1 MKVLTEKYTEERVRG
16 YEAFDGTFFT
26 NKDQC
31 DNYENS
37 AFGAASKA
45 AKALEFSRHRMENVN
60 VCDTGCDEEVVV
72 YDIYNADALQIV
84 NTYLHFLDGCK
95 DDSIDPKYI
104 GRKVA
109 VQMWYDDSGSTILGD
124 YEELKKRALSNLRN
138 LFWGAERG
146 EE

>member
-26 NKDQC
+26 HKDQC
-31 DNYENS
+31 ENYENS
-37 AFGAASKA
+37 AFGAAFKA
-45 AKALEFSRHRMENVN
+45 AKALEFSRRSIENVN
-60 VCDTGCDEEVVV
+60 VCDTGCDEEIVV
-72 YDIYNADALQIV
+72 YDIYNADALQVV

-109 VQMWYDDSGSTILGD
+109 VQMWCDNDGGTILGD
-124 YEELKKRALSNLRN
+124 YEKLKERALGNLN
-138 LFWGAERG
+138 DLFWRAKGGKE
-146 EE
+146 